1 MGYNFKPACGLTLY
15 TVKSQG
21 GLHLYYLQHA
31 ELVLNLIATEIIYN
45 PAWSPPPTSEW
56 KDKQKSAH
64 GRTEKHTLS
73 SLRDILI
80 FSTETI
86 IT

>member
-1 MGYNFKPACGLTLY
+1 MKYTLAMHNAYKDFMGYNFKPACGLTLY

-45 PAWSPPPTSEW
+45 PA
-56 KDKQKSAH
+56 
-64 GRTEKHTLS
+64 
-73 SLRDILI
+73 
-80 FSTETI
+80 
-86 IT
+86 